1 MPPIHSAVLSVTD
14 AIRTRSRPHR
24 EQYLEDLWNRKADH
38 PRREDLGCGN
48 LAHGIA
54 ACGVS
59 DKQQLKLMQSANI
72 AIVTAHN
79 DMLSAHQPY
88 AAYPDLIK
96 QSLQEMGCTGQI
108 AAGVPAMC
116 DGVTQGRPGMELSL
130 LSRDLIAQCTAV
142 GLSHEMFDGLLALGI
157 CDKIVPG
164 LLIGALSF
172 GHLPAIFVPAGPM
185 SSGLENKEKQRIRQ
199 QFARG
204 EIDRAQLLEAELASY
219 HGPGTCTFYGTA
231 NSNQIVLEAMGL
243 QLPGSSFVHPTDSLR
258 DPLTREASHQIAR
271 ITALGDDFRP
281 IGEIV
286 DERAMV
292 NAIVA
297 LLATGGSTNHT
308 IHLIAIA
315 RAAGLI
321 VNWDDFSEL
330 SQIVPLVSRVYP
342 SGEADINHFHA
353 AGGTGY
359 LFRTLLEGGYL
370 QGEARTVWGDS
381 LSGYTREPCLDDSGL
396 QWRESP
402 HHSLDSSVLTDV
414 ASPFS
419 KEGGLRLLTGN
430 LGRSIIK
437 TSAVPESNY
446 LIEAP
451 AVVIEHQDDL
461 EALFSAGNLNQDC
474 VVVVRG
480 QGPKANGMPEL
491 HKLTPFLGSLQDQ
504 GYRVALVTDGR
515 MSGASGK
522 VPAAIHLTPEATDGG
537 LIGRVESGDLVR
549 LDAVAGVLELLVPEE
564 ALANRRSW
572 IADQAQSPSCGRGL
586 FQLNRSQL
594 SQAEQGASFLF
605 GEA

>member
-1 MPPIHSAVLSVTD
+1 
-14 AIRTRSRPHR
+14 
-24 EQYLEDLWNRKADH
+24 
-38 PRREDLGCGN
+38 
-48 LAHGIA
+48 
-54 ACGVS
+54 
-59 DKQQLKLMQSANI
+59 
-72 AIVTAHN
+72 
-79 DMLSAHQPY
+79 
-88 AAYPDLIK
+88 
-96 QSLQEMGCTGQI
+96 
-108 AAGVPAMC
+108 
-116 DGVTQGRPGMELSL
+116 
-130 LSRDLIAQCTAV
+130 
-142 GLSHEMFDGLLALGI
+142 MFDGLLALGI

-359 LFRTLLEGGYL
+359 LFRT
-370 QGEARTVWGDS
+370 
-381 LSGYTREPCLDDSGL
+381 
-396 QWRESP
+396 
-402 HHSLDSSVLTDV
+402 
-414 ASPFS
+414 
-419 KEGGLRLLTGN
+419 
-430 LGRSIIK
+430 
-437 TSAVPESNY
+437 
-446 LIEAP
+446 
-451 AVVIEHQDDL
+451 
-461 EALFSAGNLNQDC
+461 
-474 VVVVRG
+474 
-480 QGPKANGMPEL
+480 
-491 HKLTPFLGSLQDQ
+491 
-504 GYRVALVTDGR
+504 
-515 MSGASGK
+515 
-522 VPAAIHLTPEATDGG
+522 
-537 LIGRVESGDLVR
+537 
-549 LDAVAGVLELLVPEE
+549 
-564 ALANRRSW
+564 
-572 IADQAQSPSCGRGL
+572 
-586 FQLNRSQL
+586 
-594 SQAEQGASFLF
+594 
-605 GEA
+605 

>member
-14 AIRTRSRPHR
+14 AIRLRSRPHR

-321 VNWDDFSEL
+321 VN
-330 SQIVPLVSRVYP
+330 
-342 SGEADINHFHA
+342 
-353 AGGTGY
+353 
-359 LFRTLLEGGYL
+359 
-370 QGEARTVWGDS
+370 
-381 LSGYTREPCLDDSGL
+381 
-396 QWRESP
+396 
-402 HHSLDSSVLTDV
+402 
-414 ASPFS
+414 
-419 KEGGLRLLTGN
+419 
-430 LGRSIIK
+430 
-437 TSAVPESNY
+437 
-446 LIEAP
+446 
-451 AVVIEHQDDL
+451 
-461 EALFSAGNLNQDC
+461 
-474 VVVVRG
+474 
-480 QGPKANGMPEL
+480 
-491 HKLTPFLGSLQDQ
+491 
-504 GYRVALVTDGR
+504 
-515 MSGASGK
+515 
-522 VPAAIHLTPEATDGG
+522 
-537 LIGRVESGDLVR
+537 
-549 LDAVAGVLELLVPEE
+549 
-564 ALANRRSW
+564 
-572 IADQAQSPSCGRGL
+572 
-586 FQLNRSQL
+586 
-594 SQAEQGASFLF
+594 
-605 GEA
+605 